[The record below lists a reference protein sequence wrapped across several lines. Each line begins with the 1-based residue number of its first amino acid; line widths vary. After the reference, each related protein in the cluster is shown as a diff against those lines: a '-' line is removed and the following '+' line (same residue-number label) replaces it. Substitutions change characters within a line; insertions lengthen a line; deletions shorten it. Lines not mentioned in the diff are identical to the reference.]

1 MKGRGSCPHPLAST
15 SIISIPAGVTGQ
27 VFGVYCGFVCS
38 GLLVKLADWAL
49 TSFCRLS
56 VAGSRAEIGA
66 GANSLW
72 PYSMNGTRKPNRRW
86 SRFPQLCS
94 DYCWAGTMTAYASL
108 RQRHLRRSVELHL
121 LTAPDGSTK
130 SYPDALNR
138 RTQMTLIRKVRECG
152 IFSVGCFSRF

>member
-1 MKGRGSCPHPLAST
+1 MKRARELSAPFGLYFYYINSGRGDRTGFRSLLWLCLQWLTREISRLGLDIFLSRVAS
-15 SIISIPAGVTGQ
+15 GNLG
-27 VFGVYCGFVCS
+27 
-38 GLLVKLADWAL
+38 
-49 TSFCRLS
+49 
-56 VAGSRAEIGA
+56 